1 MKLKLLKLRSL
12 NLKELITYNFWLK
25 IISLGIAIA
34 IWLYVSNEIT
44 KGLKI

>member
-1 MKLKLLKLRSL
+1 MKFFKLRKI

-25 IISLGIAIA
+25 IVSLVLAI
-34 IWLYVSNEIT
+34 IVWLYVSSEIT